1 METPYLW
8 GWVVV
13 GASGLVL
20 LFALQRALRGW
31 EAPLVKALAGWWLLL
46 VLLVPAQVPRFTD
59 QFAPAFL
66 VFLFER
72 FLQRDG
78 DPAAA
83 GRILAAATVV
93 ALVFGLLTWL
103 IGHLRRRRRLAG

>member
-1 METPYLW
+1 MEMPYLW
-8 GWVVV
+8 AWVAA
-13 GASGLVL
+13 GAAGLALV
-20 LFALQRALRGW
+20 FALQRALRGW
-31 EAPLVKALAGWWLLL
+31 DAPLVKALAGWWLLL
-46 VLLVPAQVPRFTD
+46 ALLVPAQVPRFTE

-83 GRILAAATVV
+83 GRILAAATVA
-93 ALVFGLLTWL
+93 ALVLGLLTWL
-103 IGHLRRRRRLAG
+103 VGRLRRRARAAV

>member
-1 METPYLW
+1 MDEPYLW
-8 GWVVV
+8 AWVAV
-13 GASGLVL
+13 GAAGLALV
-20 LFALQRALRGW
+20 FALQRALRGW
-31 EAPLVKALAGWWLLL
+31 DAPLVKALAGWWLLL
-46 VLLVPAQVPRFTD
+46 ALLVPAQVPRFAD

-83 GRILAAATVV
+83 GRILAAASAV
-93 ALVFGLLTWL
+93 AIVCGLLTWL
-103 IGHLRRRRRLAG
+103 VGRLRQRGRAAA